1 MDEIKAIFKQHVK
14 SEIKF
19 EPVPERILYKNHSV
33 YTGMIYQLIKNYMIH
48 KGMVEYRKNKYFR
61 PANRKIRFR
70 ISNL

>member
-33 YTGMIYQLIKNYMIH
+33 YTGND
-48 KGMVEYRKNKYFR
+48 
-61 PANRKIRFR
+61 
-70 ISNL
+70 ISTYKELYDT